1 MPISLFRFLFFLHL
15 LELVL
20 ELVLAVLELLLEVL
34 ELVLEV
40 LELILEV
47 LEFLGVLELVLEV
60 LEQVHAIEADYSN
73 SRVLAASLACLRRN
87 LGPLREK
94 GGAH

>member
-1 MPISLFRFLFFLHL
+1 MHL

-34 ELVLEV
+34 EKVSPGG

>member
-1 MPISLFRFLFFLHL
+1 MARS
-15 LELVL
+15 
-20 ELVLAVLELLLEVL
+20 AVEAEATFASTSASALPAAPEEPCH
-34 ELVLEV
+34 
-40 LELILEV
+40 LEV

-60 LEQVHAIEADYSN
+60 LEQVHAIEADYFN

-87 LGPLREK
+87 LGPLRENFK

>member
-20 ELVLAVLELLLEVL
+20 ELVLAVLELPLEVL

-47 LEFLGVLELVLEV
+47 LEFLGVLELVLKV

-73 SRVLAASLACLRRN
+73 SRVLAACLACLRRN